1 MHDVFIS
8 YTTANQNEALQIK
21 GILESQGITCW
32 MAPSE
37 IHGSQDFTKRIPPA
51 IKGAKAFLL
60 LMSNAAQRS
69 KWVKRE
75 LGVADRFDIPMY
87 TFFLEECQLEDEF
100 DFILQFNQHYKAELG
115 FSEQISRLLLELRE
129 DFLDS
134 SKAVRPS
141 QVHKPRPVPGPG
153 KKRLRIFLSIAAVVA
168 ALILAAVLLLGGGQ
182 RDGEYVIWNPEYA
195 MALTCDVVHDYYL
208 AGESVLGRSETLSSY
223 SEKSVWELDFDGDTF
238 TISRA
243 GQLLGM
249 RQGYNGIGLG
259 GDHIYVKWEL
269 VDAGDGYF
277 YIRNKDTG
285 YYLEWYNAKDNWCA
299 HNNVDGNNR
308 EMFLVRIDP
317 AE

>member
-8 YTTANQNEALQIK
+8 YTTENQNEALKIK
-21 GILESQGITCW
+21 GILENHGIACW

-37 IHGSQDFTKRIPPA
+37 IHGSQDFTKQIPPA

-75 LGVADRFDIPMY
+75 LGLADKYDAPMY
-87 TFFLEECQLEDEF
+87 TFFLEDCQLEDEF
-100 DFILQFNQHYKAELG
+100 DFILQFNQHYKADLG
-115 FSEQISRLLLELRE
+115 FNEQIRRLVAELQE
-129 DFLDS
+129 DFS
-134 SKAVRPS
+134 NPPMAVRPS
-141 QVHKPRPVPGPG
+141 QIIKKPIPP
-153 KKRLRIFLSIAAVVA
+153 KKNRLPIFLGITAVVA
-168 ALILAAVLLLGGGQ
+168 ALILAAVMLLGGGH

-195 MALTCDVVHDYYL
+195 MALTCDVVHDYYM
-208 AGESVLGRSETLSSY
+208 AGESVLGRSDTLSSF

-269 VDAGDGYF
+269 VDAGDGYYF
-277 YIRNKDTG
+277 VRNKDTG

-299 HNNVDGNNR
+299 HNNIDGKNR
-308 EMFLVRIDP
+308 EMFLVRIEP